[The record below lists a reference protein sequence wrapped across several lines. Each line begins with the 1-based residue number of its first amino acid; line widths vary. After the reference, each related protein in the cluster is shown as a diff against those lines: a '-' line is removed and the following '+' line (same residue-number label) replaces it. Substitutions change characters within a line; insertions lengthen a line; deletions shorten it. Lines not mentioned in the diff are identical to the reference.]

1 MNDQQIKNKFQLP
14 NITQDMWEEM
24 ETVECNECGH
34 KFFEER
40 LIFKKIPGVLV
51 GSSEPQVQPFNVI
64 VCSNCKC
71 IPDALDKDHKL
82 RDIVDGKK
90 KSKLIL

>member
-1 MNDQQIKNKFQLP
+1 MNKKDFQLP

-24 ETVECNECGH
+24 ETIECNECGS

-40 LIFKKIPGVLV
+40 LFFKKIPGVLV
-51 GSSEPQVQPFNVI
+51 GSSETQLQPFNVLI
-64 VCSNCKC
+64 CSNCKS

-82 RDIVDGKK
+82 RDIIESKK
-90 KSKLIL
+90 KSNLIL